1 MEQALLEHPA
11 VLAAVCVAVPDPEF
25 GSRPVAFL
33 AVESGPLP
41 PPDIEAHLATRLAR
55 FKHPAHYFALPA
67 TPSGSAGSAAAR
79 RHQALP
85 QRPRRPRNARHLQA
99 APATGVVAVA
109 TAKLTLSK
117 SPTAHVAGSRRDTLP
132 SGASGVPTMNFN
144 TTNNTFRQLMGNGLS
159 YRVPL
164 FQRDYSWGPDEWDD
178 LWQDIVALFDDD
190 PEPAHYMGY
199 LVLQSRDNRAF
210 DIIDGQQRMTTLS
223 LLMLAAISHLS
234 DLAAPDDPSDPQ
246 IRRAEQ
252 LRASYIG
259 YLDPVSLVPRSK
271 LTLNR
276 HNDSFYQNYL
286 VPLERLPQRGLNAS
300 EHLLRR
306 ALSWFKE
313 RIKDRSQDDG
323 TAVASFVDGAVDKLF
338 FTVITV
344 TDELNAF
351 KVFETL
357 NARGVRLSATDLL
370 KNYLFSVVARGD
382 AHESEI
388 NALERR
394 WEGIVGLLESES
406 LPEFL
411 RVYWNSRN
419 RLVRKADLFKTIR
432 SAVDD
437 RGSAFALVRDLDR
450 QARVYAALRNPDDG
464 SWSAEERAGLSQ
476 LQMFNVHQ
484 PLALLLAAFERFSEQ
499 DRIGFARV
507 LRAVVVVSL
516 RYNLVCGRQSNEQE
530 SVYNQIAVAISEQR
544 IDNPGAAIEQLQP
557 VYPQDNEFRAAFI
570 DMTLRTTSSRNKK
583 VARFVL
589 FQLERRASG
598 RSFDFE
604 SARYDLEHV
613 LPESPGEDWQ
623 QFDDQRREACTY
635 RLGNLTLLTATHN
648 RDAGNSGYSGKAS
661 HLPQQRVRH
670 HPQARRGLRHVDPG
684 QDPLAPGMDG
694 PPGHP
699 PSGASIPETAIPVES
714 ASFALLSPVLQE
726 SGHHVANMI
735 LPAEEH
741 REDADHPA
749 CVTEGHARGACRQSS
764 GPAVRPSVAR

>member
-1 MEQALLEHPA
+1 
-11 VLAAVCVAVPDPEF
+11 
-25 GSRPVAFL
+25 
-33 AVESGPLP
+33 
-41 PPDIEAHLATRLAR
+41 
-55 FKHPAHYFALPA
+55 
-67 TPSGSAGSAAAR
+67 
-79 RHQALP
+79 
-85 QRPRRPRNARHLQA
+85 
-99 APATGVVAVA
+99 
-109 TAKLTLSK
+109 
-117 SPTAHVAGSRRDTLP
+117 
-132 SGASGVPTMNFN
+132 MNFS

-199 LVLQSRDNRAF
+199 LVLQSADNRAF

-223 LLMLAAISHLS
+223 LLMLAAVSHLS
-234 DLAAPDDPSDPQ
+234 DLAASDDPSDPQ
-246 IRRAEQ
+246 MRRAEQ

-276 HNDSFYQNYL
+276 HNDSFYQDYL

-306 ALSWFKE
+306 AFSWFKE
-313 RIKDRSQDDG
+313 RIKERSQDDG
-323 TAVASFVDGAVDKLF
+323 TAVASFVDGAVDRLF

-394 WEGIVGLLESES
+394 WEGIVGLLGSES

-419 RLVRKADLFKTIR
+419 RLVRKVDLFKTIR
-432 SAVDD
+432 SAIDD

-464 SWSAEERAGLSQ
+464 SWTAQERAGLSQ
-476 LQMFNVHQ
+476 LQMFNVRQ

-499 DRIGFARV
+499 DRIGFARL
-507 LRAVVVVSL
+507 LRAVTVVSL
-516 RYNLVCGRQSNEQE
+516 RYNVICGRQSNEQE
-530 SVYNQIAVAISEQR
+530 SVYNQIAVAISELR
-544 IDNPGAAIEQLQP
+544 IDSPAAAIEQLRP

-570 DMTLRTTSSRNKK
+570 DKALRTTSSRNKK

-589 FQLERRASG
+589 FQLEQHASG

-604 SARYDLEHV
+604 SARYDMEHV
-613 LPESPGEDWQ
+613 LPERPGEDWQ
-623 QFDDQRREACTY
+623 QFDDQQREACTY
-635 RLGNLTLLTATHN
+635 RLGNLTLLNATHN
-648 RDAGNSGYSGKAS
+648 RDAGNSGYPVKRAIYHRSEFAITRKLGEDYDTWTPDKIRS
-661 HLPQQRVRH
+661 R
-670 HPQARRGLRHVDPG
+670 QAW
-684 QDPLAPGMDG
+684 M
-694 PPGHP
+694 
-699 PSGASIPETAIPVES
+699 
-714 ASFALLSPVLQE
+714 
-726 SGHHVANMI
+726 
-735 LPAEEH
+735 
-741 REDADHPA
+741 
-749 CVTEGHARGACRQSS
+749 ARQATTIWRIDS
-764 GPAVRPSVAR
+764 